1 MVNSL
6 EETLQ
11 YFRTVEIGEEINT
24 LAYFCAPAKVC
35 CRNKL
40 TLNQTEQPHRTDR
53 KTARQAADIDSN
65 QKGGERRG
73 VGLGR
78 VTETASECLRRLLCK
93 FVAKAAAIRQWLRP

>member
-1 MVNSL
+1 MCVCVCVLVNSL

-24 LAYFCAPAKVC
+24 LAYFCAPTKVC

-65 QKGGERRG
+65 KGRDGEGSWTRPRDRDSE
-73 VGLGR
+73 R
-78 VTETASECLRRLLCK
+78 VSSQIIMQ
-93 FVAKAAAIRQWLRP
+93 IRS